1 TVYITE
7 DIRSIIKRWGN
18 KDQTPDNYIFPVLH
32 PEMTPLEQHRTIK
45 AFTKFINDRMAEI
58 CANLKLK
65 KITTIYGRHSYSTVM
80 KRSGAST
87 EFIQEAL
94 GHADKKTTENYL
106 DSFENEV
113 KKEFAAKLVA
123 FKKK

>member
-1 TVYITE
+1 MPV
-7 DIRSIIKRWGN
+7 IISR
-18 KDQTPDNYIFPVLH
+18 DCI
-32 PEMTPLEQHRTIK
+32 
-45 AFTKFINDRMAEI
+45 RMAEM

-113 KKEFAAKLVA
+113 KKEFAAMLMA
-123 FKKK
+123 FKKEPFTQNPENEATS